1 MPAVPDPVTDE
12 LRAGPARGGAEQ
24 GERSRRSA
32 ATATTCPAE
41 DEDVWGTEEGGTPEP
56 LGR

>member
-1 MPAVPDPVTDE
+1 MPDPVTDE